1 MKIVS
6 AIFQRSGLCLAVGV
20 LLTVASTAGAQTP
33 ESACAADSLYLISP
47 KSVHLDFQTTEPL
60 GMVISWPNLDISEA
74 TCFTLRDTTG
84 LGFPVDVSGGFG
96 AQVERVFRFTTLNS
110 GVIGSA
116 QGAPLR
122 FTWTHQGSSRNG
134 AFEGVLNL
142 ANNGGFW
149 RYDAQS
155 QEWSQLNQGLP
166 LTWRQVNVVAFA
178 ENPDGDL
185 IAALTNGSTFEIGP
199 VGLFMNQGAGW
210 TRIAEG
216 TFNSSTLVT
225 RLATSPVDPATF
237 LVGTKTKGLFLTH
250 DGGASFTQ
258 LTTQL
263 DPGFEP
269 MPNQFPVRSLVWSGN
284 SIFVHVDN
292 FGFFRSNDGGAGF
305 SRVPLQVLENLDAEI
320 QVLVDPVVNDLYRDP
335 VRPNRLLASLQFHG
349 VFESTDDGAT
359 WHDLYGD
366 LLVAN
371 PDVTGEWIN
380 NALSC
385 VTSDAD
391 PDVIVMAVAQK
402 GLYRTTDG
410 GLTWQQTNLAGQS
423 NLAKVTR
430 VRLLADSANPE
441 VLYALEDGFDLLR
454 SLDYGATWER
464 WDGAPELATALNFRN
479 AGTADGDILLATYAG
494 GVYQAGSVLNLSDT
508 YTSGTSPEL
517 RSLDLGLMMSF
528 GSGSVEPNDE
538 FRLVCQTFQGWA
550 VWRSPSADPEHPVL
564 IGLYDLVNPESCQEG
579 YCGGPDILP
588 IPRCFKEKRAACFS
602 GTDAGSD
609 TLRFFDSEVYNGFS
623 YYYSVTTFDYGN
635 TALTTVENTTNTMLF
650 SPRWQGD
657 ENSLFNGTG
666 NQSFVQ
672 VNLGAAPD
680 TGGDEIYVFPNPLRP
695 GAGLPGFEG
704 RSVVFTN
711 LPQDSRI
718 QVFTAAG
725 DDVME
730 LGPELMKGGQIYW
743 NTENRD
749 QQSVAPGVY
758 IYKVVMP
765 QREEYWGRLIV
776 IR

>member
-1 MKIVS
+1 MKIGS
-6 AIFQRSGLCLAVGV
+6 AILKRSGRCLVVGV

-33 ESACAADSLYLISP
+33 QSACAADSLYLISP
-47 KSVHLDFQTTEPL
+47 EAVRLDFQATEPL

-84 LGFPVDVSGGFG
+84 LGFPIDVSGGFG
-96 AQVERVFRFTTLNS
+96 DQVDRVFRFSTLNS
-110 GVIGSA
+110 GVIGSN
-116 QGAPLR
+116 QGNPLR
-122 FTWTHQGSSRNG
+122 FTWTHQGPSRNG

-155 QEWSQLNQGLP
+155 QEWSQINQGLP

-185 IAALTNGSTFEIGP
+185 IAALTNGATIEGGP
-199 VGLFMNQGAGW
+199 VGLFKNQGAGW
-210 TRIAEG
+210 SRIAEE
-216 TFNSSTLVT
+216 TFNSSTLIT
-225 RLATSPVDPATF
+225 RIAASPDDPTTF
-237 LVGTKTKGLFLTH
+237 VVGTKTKGLFLTR
-250 DGGASFTQ
+250 DGGSTFTQ

-263 DPGFEP
+263 DPGFEN
-269 MPNQFPVRSLVWSGN
+269 MPILFPVRALVWSGG
-284 SIFVHVDN
+284 SLFVHVDN
-292 FGFFRSNDGGAGF
+292 FGFFRSNDGGTSF
-305 SRVPLQVLENLDAEI
+305 SRVPLQVPENLDAGI

-371 PDVTGEWIN
+371 PDVSGEWIN

-385 VTSDAD
+385 VTSVAD
-391 PDVIVMAVAQK
+391 PDVIVMAVSQK

-410 GLTWQQTNLAGQS
+410 GLTWLQTNLVGQG
-423 NLAKVTR
+423 NLAKVTQI
-430 VRLLADSANPE
+430 RLLADSVTPG
-441 VLYALEDGFDLLR
+441 VLYALEDGFDFLR
-454 SLDYGATWER
+454 SLDYGATWEL
-464 WDGAPELATALNFRN
+464 WGGAPKLATAQVVRN
-479 AGTADGDILLATYAG
+479 AVSGDGDILLATYGG
-494 GVYQAGSVLNLSDT
+494 GVYKAGSVLTLSDT

-517 RSLDLGLMMSF
+517 RDLDLGLMISF
-528 GSGSVEPNDE
+528 GSGSVVPDDE

-550 VWRSPSADPEHPVL
+550 VWRSPTSDPGHPVL
-564 IGLYDLVNPESCQEG
+564 IGLYDLVNPEACQEG
-579 YCGGPDILP
+579 YCGGPDVLP
-588 IPRCFKEKRAACFS
+588 IPQCFREKRAACFT
-602 GTDAGSD
+602 GTEAGSD

-657 ENSLFNGTG
+657 ENSVFTGPG

-672 VNLGAAPD
+672 VNLEAAPD

-711 LPQDSRI
+711 LPQGSRI

-725 DDVME
+725 DDVVE

-749 QQSVAPGVY
+749 QQSVGPGVY
-758 IYKVVMP
+758 LYKVTML